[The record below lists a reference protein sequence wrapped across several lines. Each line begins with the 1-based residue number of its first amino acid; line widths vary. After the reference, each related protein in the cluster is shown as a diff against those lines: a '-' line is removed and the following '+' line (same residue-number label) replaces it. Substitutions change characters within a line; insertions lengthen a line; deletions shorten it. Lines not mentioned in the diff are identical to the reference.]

1 MFNYR
6 IYSSIPEWN
15 SSLLENG
22 ELFFIKCSPII
33 RNSNSKDERSERS
46 LINSSKSNKFSTFLK
61 KRKTKK
67 HVKGGSIN
75 KSEKDE
81 KSSTTVKVIFID
93 LFLVI
98 NALEES

>member
-1 MFNYR
+1 MFTYR

-15 SSLLENG
+15 NYLLENG

-67 HVKGGSIN
+67 HLKDGNIK
-75 KSEKDE
+75 KSEEDE
-81 KSSTTVKVIFID
+81 KNSTIVKVNTVDF
-93 LFLVI
+93 FLVI
-98 NALEES
+98 NTSEVS